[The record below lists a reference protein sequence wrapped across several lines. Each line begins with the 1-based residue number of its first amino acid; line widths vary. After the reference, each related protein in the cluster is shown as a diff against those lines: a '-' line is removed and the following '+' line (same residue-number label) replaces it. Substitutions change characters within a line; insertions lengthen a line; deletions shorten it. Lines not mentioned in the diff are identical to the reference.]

1 MGCVDEATIVAFLG
15 GSLEVAA
22 SDEVAAELDTCDA
35 CRELMALVVR
45 EWHLEH
51 PRAAHDLVVGSV
63 IGRYQIEGP
72 LGAGA
77 MGVVYRAFDPVVA
90 RHVALKLIHVDA
102 FADSA
107 AVLREAQAMGQVN
120 HPAVVRIYDA
130 GVTDSQVYVAMEL
143 VEGRTLRAAFAEEAR
158 SPRAWYLLF
167 ASIAEGLA
175 AAHDAGVVHR
185 DFKPENVLV
194 AHDGT
199 VKVTDFGLA
208 RVSAS
213 SSVPLPPALG
223 TQAAGTPA
231 YMAPEQL
238 AGESSDARSDQYGF
252 GIVLYEALKGSRPI
266 VASSLEALSGAMQ
279 SPNIDWANVT
289 KRARAIVAR
298 TLAYAPHAR
307 FTSMH
312 ELARELRK
320 LAAPARWPW
329 AVGAVA
335 SVGVG
340 IGVMLAARAG
350 PPGDPCAEA
359 GVGVSAAWTPAQAA
373 QLERSYAATKL
384 PYAAHAGGTAR
395 RTLDEY
401 ATRLRAGYSEA
412 CRATHVEH
420 TQSPELLDR
429 RAQCLDRCT
438 SVLVAT
444 GALLERADADLVLN
458 TTQALA
464 RLTDVSA
471 CADRTSLADEVP
483 PPADPLA
490 RGRIEAIRRQLAEAG
505 NATIT
510 TRYPVGIALAAA
522 AATAASEV
530 GYRPLEAE
538 AWFTLGSLQYAVR
551 STDSARATLE
561 RAALAAVA
569 GRSRLIEAQIRER
582 LSQLLG
588 LTLHD
593 VAEGQRQLD
602 LGLALLE
609 TMQGSEATKIQLFST
624 QGAMLSARGDHAGA
638 LALHQ
643 RSLAMVGHDRGVEA
657 ELEQLIADELIEME
671 RPNEALPLLE
681 RSAAAVRELVGEQHP
696 TFAAIL
702 ESMANAYQESDPAKT
717 IELMLRAHAIY
728 ARVWP
733 AESSRFAVHEANL
746 GGLLLEYGRVDEAL
760 PYLRRALGTVEST
773 MPPEHPAHA
782 RLLVT
787 LGKAL
792 QHKQQFAEA
801 APLLESALA
810 IFVAQGLP
818 ADERAEL
825 EFALAQV
832 LWARRPSPD
841 RARVIELL
849 DRSE

>member
-1 MGCVDEATIVAFLG
+1 
-15 GSLEVAA
+15 
-22 SDEVAAELDTCDA
+22 
-35 CRELMALVVR
+35 MALVVR
-45 EWHLEH
+45 EWHLDH
-51 PRAAHDLVVGSV
+51 PRATHDLAVGSV

-90 RHVALKLIHVDA
+90 RHVALKLIHVDG

-107 AVLREAQAMGQVN
+107 VVLRKAQAMGQVN

-130 GVTDSQVYVAMEL
+130 GVTDAQVYVAMEL
-143 VEGRTLRAAFAEEAR
+143 VEGRTLRAAFAEQAR
-158 SPRAWYLLF
+158 SPRAWYVLF

-194 AHDGT
+194 ARDGT
-199 VKVTDFGLA
+199 AKVTDFGLA
-208 RVSAS
+208 RVNAS
-213 SSVPLPPALG
+213 SNVPLTPALG

-238 AGESSDARSDQYGF
+238 AGESSDARSDQYSF

-266 VASSLEALSGAMQ
+266 VASSLEALSSAMQ
-279 SPNIDWANVT
+279 SPNIDWANIT
-289 KRARAIVAR
+289 KGARTILTR
-298 TLAYAPHAR
+298 TLAYDPHAR

-312 ELARELRK
+312 DVARELRK

-335 SVGVG
+335 SVGLG
-340 IGVMLAARAG
+340 IGVMLAPRAG
-350 PPGDPCAEA
+350 PSADPCAEA

-373 QLERSYAATKL
+373 QLERSYAATQL
-384 PYAAHAGGTAR
+384 PYAVHAGGTAR

-401 ATRLRAGYSEA
+401 ATKLRAGYSEA
-412 CRATHVEH
+412 CRATHVER

-438 SVLVAT
+438 SVLAAT

-464 RLTDVSA
+464 KLTDVRA

-483 PPADPLA
+483 PPADPLI

-505 NATIT
+505 NATVT
-510 TRYPVGIALAAA
+510 TRYPAGLALAAA

-582 LSQLLG
+582 LSQVLG

-609 TMQGSEATKIQLFST
+609 TMQGSEATKIQLFTT

-643 RSLAMVGHDRGVEA
+643 RSLAMVGQADRGVEA

-671 RPNEALPLLE
+671 RANEALPLLE

-702 ESMANAYQESDPAKT
+702 ESMANAYQESDPAKA

-733 AESSRFAVHEANL
+733 AESSRFAVHEANV

-760 PYLRRALGTVEST
+760 PYLRRALGTVERT
-773 MPPEHPAHA
+773 LPPEHPAHA
-782 RLLVT
+782 RLLVS

-792 QHKQQFAEA
+792 QHEQQFAEA

-818 ADERAEL
+818 TDETAEL

-841 RARVIELL
+841 RARVLELL
-849 DRSE
+849 DRSERGLKASGGDERATAITRWRREQRL